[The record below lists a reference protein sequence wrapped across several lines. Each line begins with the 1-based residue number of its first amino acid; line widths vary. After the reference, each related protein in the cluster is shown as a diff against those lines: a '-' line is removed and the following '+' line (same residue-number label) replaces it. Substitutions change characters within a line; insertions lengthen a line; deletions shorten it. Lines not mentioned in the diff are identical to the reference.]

1 MRTAYLLNSKYLPTL
16 ELLLSYYQEK
26 VKTNP
31 ELQSQVKKFKREIAF
46 VKAQDNKPVDA
57 DTKPVDP
64 EPSTSNIPI
73 LPNQTNLKKLPRH
86 HLLTNLA

>member
-57 DTKPVDP
+57 DP

-73 LPNQTNLKKLPRH
+73 LPEQNQSEKIAPAPSAN
-86 HLLTNLA
+86 